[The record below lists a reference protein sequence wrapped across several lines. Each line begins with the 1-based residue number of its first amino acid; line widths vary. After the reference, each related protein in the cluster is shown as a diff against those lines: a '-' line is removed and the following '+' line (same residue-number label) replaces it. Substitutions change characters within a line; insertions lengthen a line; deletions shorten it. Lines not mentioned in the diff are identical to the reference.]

1 MNYAVLTLLGCAFLV
16 LGWLV
21 YEAFSAPFMDESF
34 DDDDSDD
41 YGV

>member
-1 MNYAVLTLLGCAFLV
+1 MNYAILALIGCAFLV

-21 YEAFSAPFMDESF
+21 YEAFNAPFLDDPIDE
-34 DDDDSDD
+34 DDSDD